1 MSNPVTI
8 KGRRST
14 TVLKA
19 GEVVTVERTDQVD
32 ALIAGGWVTVVETT
46 GSPETPD
53 SLTGAVTPPEP
64 EEGPGEADVD
74 GDVAPYG
81 PAAPARSASKADWV
95 EFLTEQGIE
104 FDDEDS
110 RDDLVA
116 RWHG

>member
-1 MSNPVTI
+1 MSNTVTI

-19 GEVVTVERTDQVD
+19 GEVVTVERTDRVD
-32 ALIAGGWVTVVETT
+32 ALIAGGWVTVVDA
-46 GSPETPD
+46 PETPD
-53 SLTGAVTPPEP
+53 SLTGVVMPPEP
-64 EEGPGEADVD
+64 EESASEGQPDD
-74 GDVAPYG
+74 DTG

-95 EFLTEQGIE
+95 EFLTEQGVE
-104 FDDEDS
+104 FEDEDS

>member
-1 MSNPVTI
+1 MSNTVTI

-19 GEVVTVERTDQVD
+19 GEVVTVERTDRVD
-32 ALIAGGWVTVVETT
+32 ALIAGGWATVVD
-46 GSPETPD
+46 SPETPN
-53 SLTGAVTPPEP
+53 SLTGVVTPPEP
-64 EEGPGEADVD
+64 EEGPGEAESG
-74 GDVAPYG
+74 GDTG
-81 PAAPARSASKADWV
+81 PAAPARSASKADWT
-95 EFLTEQGIE
+95 EFLTEQGVE

>member
-1 MSNPVTI
+1 MSNTVTI

-32 ALIAGGWVTVVETT
+32 ALIAGGWVTVVDA
-46 GSPETPD
+46 PETPN
-53 SLTGAVTPPEP
+53 SLTGVVTPPEP
-64 EEGPGEADVD
+64 EEGPAEAEID
-74 GDVAPYG
+74 GDTAPQE

-95 EFLTEQGIE
+95 EFLTEQGVE

>member
-19 GEVVTVERTDQVD
+19 GEVVTVERTDRVD
-32 ALIAGGWVTVVETT
+32 ALIAGGWATVVDA
-46 GSPETPD
+46 PETPN
-53 SLTGAVTPPEP
+53 SLTGVVTPPEP
-64 EEGPGEADVD
+64 EERPGEGELG
-74 GDVAPYG
+74 GDTG
-81 PAAPARSASKADWV
+81 PSWPTAPARSASKADWV
-95 EFLTEQGIE
+95 EFLTEQGVD

>member
-1 MSNPVTI
+1 MSNTVTI

-19 GEVVTVERTDQVD
+19 GEVVTVERTDRVD
-32 ALIAGGWVTVVETT
+32 ALIAGGWATVVDSTQ
-46 GSPETPD
+46 TPN
-53 SLTGAVTPPEP
+53 SLTGVVTPPEP
-64 EEGPGEADVD
+64 DAGPAEVEPGGEAT
-74 GDVAPYG
+74 PQE
-81 PAAPARSASKADWV
+81 PAVPARSASKADWT

>member
-1 MSNPVTI
+1 MSNTVTI

-19 GEVVTVERTDQVD
+19 GEVVTVERTDRVD
-32 ALIAGGWVTVVETT
+32 ALIAGGWVTVVEP
-46 GSPETPD
+46 PETPD
-53 SLTGAVTPPEP
+53 SLTGVVTPPEP
-64 EEGPGEADVD
+64 EEHASERQPDD
-74 GDVAPYG
+74 DTG

-95 EFLTEQGIE
+95 EFLTEQGVE
-104 FDDEDS
+104 FDDKDS

>member
-1 MSNPVTI
+1 MSNTVTI

-19 GEVVTVERTDQVD
+19 GEVVTVERTDRVD
-32 ALIAGGWVTVVETT
+32 ALIAGGWVTVVDA
-46 GSPETPD
+46 PETPA
-53 SLTGAVTPPEP
+53 SLTGVVTPPEP
-64 EEGPGEADVD
+64 EERPGEAKLD
-74 GDVAPYG
+74 GEADPYG

-95 EFLTEQGIE
+95 EFLTEQGVE

>member
-19 GEVVTVERTDQVD
+19 GEVVTVERTDRVD
-32 ALIAGGWVTVVETT
+32 ALIAGGWATVVD
-46 GSPETPD
+46 SPETPD
-53 SLTGAVTPPEP
+53 SLTGAVMPPEP
-64 EEGPGEADVD
+64 EEPASEGQPG
-74 GDVAPYG
+74 GNTAPQG
-81 PAAPARSASKADWV
+81 PAAPARSASKADWTEFLAAQGV
-95 EFLTEQGIE
+95 EFDE
-104 FDDEDS
+104 EDS